1 MPDNGRAMVV
11 ASVSTEDLPAAREA
25 AAEHQVEI
33 REMPATGI
41 DPVSAVA
48 LLLIGSAL
56 GVAMVQRA
64 IDARRGGQVID
75 LRAGA
80 TRNFYRDREVVY
92 GLVVVL
98 GADGSVTVEVKEP
111 DGNFREI
118 IDAVAK
124 LTASLAEISIEAIA
138 KILRVNLPAGATV
151 TERPGQHQLPP
162 SRTEVTSSAS
172 DDGADEPGS
181 DDE

>member
-1 MPDNGRAMVV
+1 MPDSDRAVV
-11 ASVSTEDLPAAREA
+11 VVSISSEELPAAREA
-25 AAEHQVEI
+25 AAEHRVET
-33 REMPATGI
+33 REMPATGM

-56 GVAMVQRA
+56 GVSMVQRA

-75 LRAGA
+75 LRPDAG
-80 TRNFYRDREVVY
+80 RSFYRDRNVVY
-92 GLVVVL
+92 GLVVVI

-124 LTASLAEISIEAIA
+124 LTMSLTEISIEAIS
-138 KILRVNLPAGATV
+138 KILRVNLPANATV
-151 TERPGQHQLPP
+151 TERPGQHRLAPVP
-162 SRTEVTSSAS
+162 AEVRSGAPDSKGQGSA
-172 DDGADEPGS
+172 ERR
-181 DDE
+181 

>member
-1 MPDNGRAMVV
+1 MPDSDRAMVV
-11 ASVSTEDLPAAREA
+11 ASVSPEDLPAAREA
-25 AAEHQVEI
+25 AAQHQVEI

-56 GVAMVQRA
+56 GVSIVQRA

-75 LRAGA
+75 LRPDAP
-80 TRNFYRDREVVY
+80 RNFYRDREVVY

-111 DGNFREI
+111 NGNFREI

-138 KILRVNLPAGATV
+138 KILRVNLPVGATV

-162 SRTEVTSSAS
+162 SPAEVTSSTPE
-172 DDGADEPGS
+172 GRADERRG